1 MAWLSLAPV
10 PARGYNP
17 HTQTEGIL
25 MKSVTRSAVL
35 KKLAK
40 EMPILRQHYGVEQ
53 LALFGSF
60 ARDKASE
67 NSDIDLVVSLA
78 RPLGFTFIE
87 LATYLEGKLG
97 RKVDLITMSTLQK
110 GSADPRRAHIAK
122 DIQESLIY
130 VQG

>member
-1 MAWLSLAPV
+1 MYMIIQILKQNQADLAEQFGV
-10 PARGYNP
+10 
-17 HTQTEGIL
+17 
-25 MKSVTRSAVL
+25 KS
-35 KKLAK
+35 
-40 EMPILRQHYGVEQ
+40 